1 MSFLSENEKD
11 IIQFDIKTIIESTG
25 ETAKVLR
32 PSVAQNDSF
41 YGERISDLTEIAG
54 SIPCESQDL
63 SPDDIQMKN
72 HDLIMNVLPDA
83 DVTEDD
89 FIVSKGFK
97 YRVSD
102 IITHNCFGCITH
114 LELKLEKDKRN

>member
-1 MSFLSENEKD
+1 MSFLSESEKD
-11 IIQFDIKTIIESTG
+11 IIQFDIRTIIESTG

-32 PSVAQNDSF
+32 PVTAENDSF
-41 YGERISDLTEIAG
+41 YGERISDFTIIEG

-63 SPDDIQMKN
+63 SPDDIQMKD

-83 DVTEDD
+83 DVRENDLIEFKD
-89 FIVSKGFK
+89 HK

-102 IITHNCFGCITH
+102 VISHNCFGCITH
-114 LELKLEKDKRN
+114 LELKLEKDRCN